1 VKAPVAADV
10 ISRIDADPGEL
21 LGDQRQGS
29 RTALWCLRALALV
42 AVVLVVRTGHA
53 QIDRPDVAAPA
64 YAVASGHLGA
74 AYPSAVT
81 SARDSVAFQA
91 PGFTLVAG
99 AVVAAWE
106 ALAGP
111 AGAAGALTFAAY
123 CTVAL
128 VVWAGGR
135 LVRRLRSGPTAEV
148 MFLVAVALSPWFRE
162 SLSNYFHPGD
172 VMALGFMLL
181 GLYLAS
187 EGRWAWAGAAV
198 GFGIASK
205 QWAVLALPVLAV
217 VAPAARQRVRLGGA
231 ALAGAALPF
240 VPFFVVGPRS
250 AWEVLRGPL
259 PVPGGL
265 VPQTTVV
272 GMMREHPFHVQV
284 AQVDDLARA
293 LPLACAAAVAACWWL
308 VTRRRHGALVAASLE
323 EAIWLLVACFAL
335 RLVADCIAL
344 SYYALPLFTLL
355 AIAEA
360 GRERFPLYTVL
371 SGFVLAAW
379 YGTSFARRTLGPWQG
394 AIVFT
399 VLVGAVAAGAVL
411 LIRGT
416 GVSRPSPVG
425 SGAGR

>member
-1 VKAPVAADV
+1 MTADV
-10 ISRIDADPGEL
+10 ISRIDAAPGDL
-21 LGDQRQGS
+21 LGEQRQGS
-29 RTALWCLRALALV
+29 GTALWCLRALTLV

-53 QIDRPDVAAPA
+53 QIDRPDVAAPV

-74 AYPSAVT
+74 AYPSAVA

-91 PGFTLVAG
+91 PGFSLLAG

-106 ALAGP
+106 AVAGP
-111 AGAAGALTFAAY
+111 AGAASALTFAAY

-128 VVWAGGR
+128 VVGAGGR
-135 LVRRLRSGPTAEV
+135 LARRHGSGPTAEV

-172 VMALGFMLL
+172 VMALGLLLL

-187 EGRWAWAGAAV
+187 ERRWAWAGAAV
-198 GFGIASK
+198 GLGIASK
-205 QWAVLALPVLAV
+205 QWALLALPVLAV
-217 VAPAARQRVRLGGA
+217 MAPGARQRGRLGGA

-240 VPFFVVGPRS
+240 VPFLIVAPRT
-250 AWEVLRGPL
+250 AWEVLRGPV

-272 GMMREHPFHVQV
+272 GMLREYPFHVQV
-284 AQVDDLARA
+284 SHVDDLARA
-293 LPLACAAAVAACWWL
+293 LPLVCAAAVAACWWL
-308 VTRRRHGALVAASLE
+308 VTRRRHGVFVPAGLE
-323 EAIWLLVACFAL
+323 EGIWLLVVCFAL

-355 AIAEA
+355 AVAEA
-360 GRERFPLYTVL
+360 GKERFPLYTVL

-379 YGTSFARRTLGPWQG
+379 YGTGFARRALDPWHA

-399 VLVGAVAAGAVL
+399 VLVGAVAAGAVVV
-411 LIRGT
+411 IRRT
-416 GVSRPSPVG
+416 GASRTRPACSP
-425 SGAGR
+425 AGR

>member
-1 VKAPVAADV
+1 VAADV
-10 ISRIDADPGEL
+10 ISRIDAAPGDL
-21 LGDQRQGS
+21 LGEQRQGS
-29 RTALWCLRALALV
+29 RAALWCLRALTLA

-53 QIDRPDVAAPA
+53 QIDRAAVAAPA

-74 AYPSAVT
+74 AYPSAVA

-91 PGFTLVAG
+91 PGFSLLAG

-106 ALAGP
+106 AVVGP
-111 AGAAGALTFAAY
+111 PGAAGALTFAAY

-135 LVRRLRSGPTAEV
+135 LARRHSSGPTAEV

-172 VMALGFMLL
+172 VMALGFLLL

-187 EGRWAWAGAAV
+187 ESRWAWAGAAV
-198 GFGIASK
+198 GLGIASK

-217 VAPAARQRVRLGGA
+217 MAPDARQRGRLGGA
-231 ALAGAALPF
+231 TLAGAALPF
-240 VPFFVVGPRS
+240 VPFFVVAPRA
-250 AWEVLRGPL
+250 AWDVLRGPV

-272 GMMREHPFHVQV
+272 GMLREYPFHVQV
-284 AQVDDLARA
+284 SHVDDLARA
-293 LPLACAAAVAACWWL
+293 LPLVCAVAVAGCWL
-308 VTRRRHGALVAASLE
+308 LINRRTHGAFVPASLKE
-323 EAIWLLVACFAL
+323 GVWLLVACFAL

-360 GRERFPLYTVL
+360 GRGRFPLYTVL

-379 YGTSFARRTLGPWQG
+379 YGTGFARRVLDPWHA

-399 VLVGAVAAGAVL
+399 VLVGLLAAGAFV
-411 LIRGT
+411 LIRRT
-416 GVSRPSPVG
+416 GAPPLRPEGFS
-425 SGAGR
+425 AAR